1 MPTPDPDLEPAST
14 HRFIFKPAVQA
25 FLASN
30 RKAIGICCMVLFV
43 LLSLALFW
51 WVGKP
56 MLRFVSQPQ
65 RFRDWVGSHG
75 VWGQIAFLG
84 MMVLQ
89 IVIAIIPG
97 EPLEIGAGYAFG
109 FLEGTLLCLL
119 GALIGGAIVFWFVR
133 FCGLR
138 AVELFFPQNKIRDL
152 KFLQDTRRLNF
163 LVFILFLIPGTPK
176 DIMTYFVGLTKMRL
190 RTWLLVTSIA
200 RVPSIITSTIGGDAL
215 GLKKYQFAILVL
227 CITLAI
233 SLAGIL
239 VYRHII
245 IEGKKGD

>member
-1 MPTPDPDLEPAST
+1 
-14 HRFIFKPAVQA
+14 
-25 FLASN
+25 
-30 RKAIGICCMVLFV
+30 
-43 LLSLALFW
+43 
-51 WVGKP
+51 

-163 LVFILFLIPGTPK
+163 LGIYLFLIPGTPK

-200 RVPSIITSTIGGDAL
+200 RGSIYHHIYHRRRCTGV
-215 GLKKYQFAILVL
+215 KEYQFAIWSYALHWRSVSQVFW
-227 CITLAI
+227 CIAI
-233 SLAGIL
+233 L
-239 VYRHII
+239 
-245 IEGKKGD
+245 